1 MVDKKPTLNTQFDL
15 VEFLKNKETYETGK
29 YYKIFIDRAL
39 HCDNSIINFKI
50 LQKIKL
56 TYGDILQFVEQL
68 EQHLIKRRKVQ
79 HVKVVQLKMKLRKK
93 HIREICMLK
102 NLPKGIE
109 NKIVSY
115 CRINLPSLLSGT
127 KNNWRFIDRI
137 RRARKA
143 HRISVSND
151 DISSSDLREWRE
163 SITNL

>member
-29 YYKIFIDRAL
+29 HYKIFIDRAL

-93 HIREICMLK
+93 HIREVCVFK
-102 NLPKGIE
+102 NLPKEIE
-109 NKIVSY
+109 NIIVSY
-115 CRINLPSLLSGT
+115 CRIDLSSLLRNSKT
-127 KNNWRFIDRI
+127 KWRFVNAM
-137 RRARKA
+137 RRGR
-143 HRISVSND
+143 VSRDFVSMD
-151 DISSSDLREWRE
+151 DPRFPKGTCL
-163 SITNL
+163 L

>member
-1 MVDKKPTLNTQFDL
+1 MVNKEPTLNTQFDL
-15 VEFLKNKETYETGK
+15 VEFLKNKDTYDAGN

-39 HCDNSIINFKI
+39 YCDNSIINFKL

-68 EQHLIKRRKVQ
+68 ETHLIKRRKIQ
-79 HVKVVQLKMKLRKK
+79 HIKVVQLKMKLRKK

-109 NKIVSY
+109 NSIVSY
-115 CRINLPSLLSGT
+115 CRINLASLLSQT
-127 KNNWRFIDRI
+127 KNNWRFINAI
-137 RRARKA
+137 RRPRA
-143 HRISVSND
+143 HRVSVSNN
-151 DISSSDLREWRE
+151 DISPSDLREWRE